1 MNVVK
6 YILMAVY
13 AVVCV
18 ALIAL
23 ILNNK
28 TEKLAHV
35 HSKIN
40 SNKNPIYNL
49 CDYFIYFFF
58 K

>member
-23 ILNNK
+23 VLKQNK
-28 TEKLAHV
+28 EDG
-35 HSKIN
+35 KI
-40 SNKNPIYNL
+40 KNVIVIKVNMFYNG
-49 CDYFIYFFF
+49 I
-58 K
+58 